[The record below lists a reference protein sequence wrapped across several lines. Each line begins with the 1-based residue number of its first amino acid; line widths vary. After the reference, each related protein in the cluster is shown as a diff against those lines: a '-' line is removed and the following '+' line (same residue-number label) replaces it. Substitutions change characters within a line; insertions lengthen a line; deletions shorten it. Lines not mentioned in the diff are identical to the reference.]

1 VLHPVDH
8 LTGADPEP
16 HGTELSSSRRPGA
29 PAAVRRFRS
38 WLPEGRTLPDDVWA
52 QRHLRILVL
61 LWLHVP
67 AIFLFSLAQ
76 RQGVMHSLFEAGL
89 VASLAA
95 QATALRRN
103 RRLSTVASALGLLTC
118 SAVLVHLS
126 GGMIEM
132 HFHYFVIVGVV
143 TLYQDWWPFLI
154 SIGYV
159 VLQHGVAGAIAPASV
174 YNHQGAID
182 HPWHWAGVHGAF
194 ILAMSSAGIASWRLN
209 EALLR
214 ATVDREERLSEAQKV
229 GRLGSWEWDL
239 ASDRV
244 TGSQEFCRLL
254 SVASSELPYD
264 KAFGRVHPD
273 DRKVARVDLDSKC
286 PVRASDGDFRVLLP
300 DGTERWLYGRVRV
313 SGWHDGRPSIV
324 SGTVQDITK
333 RKRAEAELRQTLS
346 LLRATLDATAD
357 GILVVDGEGRIAR
370 YNQRFVEMWRLPE
383 DILASRDDKRA
394 LAIVLDQLREPEPFL
409 AKVQELY
416 TQPEAESLD
425 IIEFR
430 DGRVLERSSKPQ
442 RVGGQTVGRVWSFRD
457 ITERKRLEDELA
469 HQAFHDSLT
478 GLANQVLFR
487 DRVQHA
493 LTRNARHD
501 GHLAV
506 LFLDLDNFKT
516 VNDSLGHPT
525 GDKLLVCVAE
535 RLRACLRAMDT
546 AARLGGDEFAV
557 LLEDLGSG
565 EAATAV
571 ANRLI
576 AALQQPFTVA
586 DREVFIGA
594 SIGIALNGP
603 GAGSDQLLR
612 NADIAM
618 YTAKRQG
625 KGGYAIFQPEMYTA
639 AVERLEIEADLR
651 EALDQ
656 SELTLQYQPIVAL
669 DTGEMSG
676 VEALVRWR
684 HPQRGVLSPAVFIP
698 VAEETGLIR
707 ELGRQVLLEACTQVR
722 RWQVEH
728 PELEPL
734 TVSVNIS
741 PRQLQVDGL
750 VEHITEAL
758 TESGLPPSNL
768 VLEITEGAM
777 MHDTEG
783 TIAKLHV
790 LKALG
795 VRLAVDDF
803 GTGYSSLSYLQR
815 FPVDIIKIDQS
826 FVSAIEPAVEPA
838 SSKASLVRAIVSLAQ
853 TLGLQAVAEGVETKA
868 QAEILAELGCD
879 LAQGYHFARP
889 MDRHDLAEALG
900 RQSARTPAPTA

>member
-1 VLHPVDH
+1 VPHAVDH
-8 LTGADPEP
+8 LRDAGLEP
-16 HGTELSSSRRPGA
+16 HEPRPSRLRRPGA
-29 PAAVRRFRS
+29 PAVARRLRN
-38 WLPEGRTLPDDVWA
+38 WLPEGQTLPDEVWA
-52 QRHLRILVL
+52 QRHRRILTL

-67 AIFLFSLAQ
+67 VLFLFSLA
-76 RQGVMHSLFEAGL
+76 RHQGVTHSLFEASL
-89 VASLAA
+89 VASLAFH
-95 QATALRRN
+95 ATALRAN
-103 RRLSTVASALGLLTC
+103 RRLSTVAAALGLLTC

-154 SIGYV
+154 AIGYV
-159 VLQHGVAGAIAPASV
+159 VLQHGVAGAISPASV
-174 YNHQGAID
+174 YNHQEAIA
-182 HPWHWAGVHGAF
+182 HPWQWAGIHGAF

-214 ATVDREERLSEAQKV
+214 ETMDREERLSEAQAV

-244 TGSQEFCRLL
+244 TGSPEFYRLMGIAPGGL
-254 SVASSELPYD
+254 TYREAR
-264 KAFGRVHPD
+264 GRVHPED
-273 DRKVARVDLDSKC
+273 GDVARDVHD
-286 PVRASDGDFRVLLP
+286 ASPQNAHAGDFRVLLP
-300 DGTERWLYGRVRV
+300 DGTVRWLYGRSRV
-313 SGWHDGRPSIV
+313 SAWRDGQPSTV
-324 SGTVQDITK
+324 AGTVQDITT
-333 RKRAEAELRQTLS
+333 RKQAEADLRQTLS
-346 LLRATLDATAD
+346 MLSATLDATAD
-357 GILVVDGEGRIAR
+357 GILVVDREGRIAR
-370 YNQRFVEMWRLPE
+370 FNQRFVEMWRLPE
-383 DILASRDDKRA
+383 DILASRDDQRA
-394 LAIVLDQLREPEPFL
+394 LAFVLDQLREPEPFL

-425 IIEFR
+425 ILEFR
-430 DGRVLERSSKPQ
+430 DGRILERSSKPQ

-478 GLANQVLFR
+478 GLANQALFR

-493 LTRNARHD
+493 LTRTGRHD
-501 GHLAV
+501 GRLAV
-506 LFLDLDNFKT
+506 LYLDLDNFKT

-525 GDKLLVCVAE
+525 GDKLLICVAE

-557 LLEDLGSG
+557 LLEDLTSAGD
-565 EAATAV
+565 ATGLAD
-571 ANRLI
+571 RLI

-594 SIGIALNGP
+594 SIGIALDAP
-603 GAGSDQLLR
+603 GVSNDQLLR

-618 YTAKRQG
+618 YTAKRRG
-625 KGGYAIFQPEMYTA
+625 RGRYEIFQPEMHAA

-651 EALDQ
+651 GALDRG
-656 SELTLQYQPIVAL
+656 ELTLQYQPIVAL
-669 DTGEMSG
+669 DTGRISG

-684 HPQRGVLSPAVFIP
+684 HPERGLLPPGAFVPI
-698 VAEETGLIR
+698 AEETGLIR
-707 ELGRQVLLEACTQVR
+707 ELGRQVLVEACIQVR

-728 PELEPL
+728 PEMEPI

-741 PRQLQVDGL
+741 PRQLQADGL
-750 VEHITEAL
+750 VEQITEAL
-758 TESGLPPSNL
+758 DASGLAPSNL

-777 MHDTEG
+777 MHDTEA
-783 TIAKLHV
+783 TIGKLGV
-790 LKALG
+790 LKGLG

-815 FPVDIIKIDQS
+815 FPIDILKIDRA
-826 FVSAIEPAVEPA
+826 FVSAIEPAT
-838 SSKASLVRAIVSLAQ
+838 SKASLVRTIVSLAQ
-853 TLGLQAVAEGVETKA
+853 TLGLQAVAEGVETA
-868 QAEILAELGCD
+868 VQAEILADLGCA

-889 MDRHDLAEALG
+889 MDADALSDMLG
-900 RQSARTPAPTA
+900 RQAHGARLPVG